1 MEPMEAEYNVRLLH
15 PDRESFHERGRA
27 LSRAAYRELA
37 VTRDVRY
44 GKGSRALLDLFPAAN
59 GAKGE
64 GVPLVAYF
72 HGGYWH
78 AHERSEFGFVA
89 RAFAGAGIAA
99 AVVGYDLAPLVSMG
113 AIVGQA
119 REACA
124 WIRAHAQE
132 LGVDAGE
139 VFTAG
144 HSAGAHLAACALTES
159 DSALRGAIL
168 VSGIF
173 DLSPLL
179 RTTLNQPL
187 GLTPA
192 TARRWSPARHRLPD
206 TGDALVAVGAFE
218 TSEFIRQSRDLVRV
232 WHGGDRRA
240 EAMVLPAA
248 HHYNVVLELAD
259 PDSALSRA
267 ARHLVLRRS
276 IQRGRLRRRVG
287 A

>member
-1 MEPMEAEYNVRLLH
+1 MEPMESEYNVRLLH
-15 PDRESFHERGRA
+15 PDRSTFHERGRA
-27 LSRAAYRELA
+27 ESRLAYRDLA
-37 VTRDVRY
+37 VTRDIRY
-44 GKGSRALLDLFPAAN
+44 GNGPRALLDLFPAAP

-64 GVPLVAYF
+64 GVPLVAFF

-89 RAFAGAGIAA
+89 RAFAGAGIAT
-99 AVVGYDLAPLVSMG
+99 AVVGYDLAPQASMG
-113 AIVGQA
+113 AIVAQA

-132 LGVDAGE
+132 LDVDAGL

-159 DSALRGAIL
+159 DASLRGAIL

-173 DLSPLL
+173 DLAPLL
-179 RTTLNQPL
+179 RTTLNEPL

-206 TGDALVAVGAFE
+206 AGDALLAVGAFE
-218 TSEFIRQSRDLVRV
+218 TSEFIRQSRDLARIWVGVERRV
-232 WHGGDRRA
+232 
-240 EAMVLPAA
+240 ETMVVPAL

-276 IQRGRLRRRVG
+276 GQRAALRRRTRP
-287 A
+287 